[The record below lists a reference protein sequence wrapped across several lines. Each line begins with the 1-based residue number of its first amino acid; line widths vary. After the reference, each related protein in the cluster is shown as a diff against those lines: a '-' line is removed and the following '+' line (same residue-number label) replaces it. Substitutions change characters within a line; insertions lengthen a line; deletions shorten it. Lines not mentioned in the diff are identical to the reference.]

1 MVSSKIALTTN
12 GTWSRELS
20 SSWSATVVF
29 GCTIPPCRE
38 IRDQQIDC
46 VIHNKEINLSLF
58 IYKED
63 NQPGLRMHNMN
74 QLTQS
79 QLWCDG
85 KPQHSKY
92 QQVLLPFLCLGLG
105 ELVQHSHCMQSPKD
119 KTIIMKIIFHVS
131 FFCDSRFPKQRGV
144 PLLVEFLLNLGG
156 SCEYAAIP
164 GQWCCLVLV
173 AHVYWLYQCP
183 ILLKMICHHLKLSS
197 VWIKLRY

>member
-92 QQVLLPFLCLGLG
+92 QQVLLPFLCLGRG

-119 KTIIMKIIFHVS
+119 KTIVMKIMFHVS
-131 FFCDSRFPKQRGV
+131 FSVTHISQSREAFLYSLNFYWIWEGV
-144 PLLVEFLLNLGG
+144 ANMLQFLVSG
-156 SCEYAAIP
+156 A
-164 GQWCCLVLV
+164 
-173 AHVYWLYQCP
+173 
-183 ILLKMICHHLKLSS
+183 
-197 VWIKLRY
+197 VWYK